1 MPCYHLEVPD
11 EPPSSAEDAIA
22 AIAATARQVR
32 KPTPRWLW
40 IVAGVLGVGGLV
52 AFAVVMFGASDTS
65 GPAADV
71 GGARAGGGFGAG
83 LVVGLVAGI
92 AIGVAIARQ
101 RAAHSSRSSP

>member
-1 MPCYHLEVPD
+1 VPD

-32 KPTPRWLW
+32 RPTPRWVW
-40 IVAGVLGVGGLV
+40 IMAVVLGLGGLV
-52 AFAVVMFGASDTS
+52 AFAVVMFGASDAS
-65 GPAADV
+65 GPAAEV

-83 LVVGLVAGI
+83 LVIGLVAGI

-101 RAAHSSRSSP
+101 RGGHSSRSSP